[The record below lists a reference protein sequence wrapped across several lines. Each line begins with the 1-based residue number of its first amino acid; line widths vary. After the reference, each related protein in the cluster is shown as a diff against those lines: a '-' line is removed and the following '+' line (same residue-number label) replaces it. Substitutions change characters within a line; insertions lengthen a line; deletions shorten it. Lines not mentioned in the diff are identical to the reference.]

1 MLTAVQLM
9 LALLGACAYNADE
22 TLYPE
27 LDEDPPL
34 KFSLFSDADIASKSN
49 CYPS

>member
-9 LALLGACAYNADE
+9 LAILGACAYNADE

-34 KFSLFSDADIASKSN
+34 KFILFSDADIASKSN
-49 CYPS
+49 CDPS